1 MECRNATLADF
12 ETAFAW
18 IEQLWSYRTYDRT
31 QTEAVYRRVLA
42 NPDSFFF
49 LLEDQG
55 VCRGMCHGDYFDTF
69 WMQGPTCYV
78 SSLFV
83 DPAFRGQ
90 GCGAALL
97 RHAEQRAR
105 ARGCRALIL
114 DSGLPRVAAHQF
126 YQHIGFEKSCY
137 GFEKAL

>member
-12 ETAFAW
+12 ETAFTW
-18 IEQLWSYRTYDRT
+18 IEQLWSYRTYDRA

-49 LLEDQG
+49 FLEDQG
-55 VCRGMCHGDYFDTF
+55 ICRGMCHGDYFDTF

-78 SSLFV
+78 SSLYV
-83 DPAFRGQ
+83 DPTFRGR
-90 GCGAALL
+90 GYGAALL
-97 RHAEQRAR
+97 RYAEQLAQAR
-105 ARGCRALIL
+105 DCRALIL

-126 YQHIGFEKSCY
+126 YEHIGFEKSCY
-137 GFEKAL
+137 GFEKPL

>member
-1 MECRNATLADF
+1 MEYRNATLADF
-12 ETAFAW
+12 DTAFAW
-18 IEQLWSYRTYDRT
+18 IQQLWAYRTYDRA

-42 NPDSFFF
+42 NPNSFFF

-90 GCGAALL
+90 GYGAELL
-97 RHAEQRAR
+97 RHAEQLAR
-105 ARGCRALIL
+105 ERDCRALIL
-114 DSGLPRVAAHQF
+114 DSGLPRVEAHQF
-126 YQHIGFEKSCY
+126 YEHIGFEKSCY
-137 GFEKAL
+137 GFEKPL

>member
-1 MECRNATLADF
+1 MECRNATLEDF
-12 ETAFAW
+12 DTAFAW
-18 IEQLWSYRTYDRT
+18 IQQLWSYRTYDRA
-31 QTEAVYRRVLA
+31 QTKAVYRRVLA

-83 DPAFRGQ
+83 DPAFRGH
-90 GCGAALL
+90 GYGAALL

-105 ARGCRALIL
+105 ARDCRALIL

-126 YQHIGFEKSCY
+126 YEHIGFEKSCY
-137 GFEKAL
+137 GFEKPL

>member
-1 MECRNATLADF
+1 MEYRNATLTDF
-12 ETAFAW
+12 DTAFAW
-18 IEQLWSYRTYDRT
+18 IQQLWAYRTYDRA

-49 LLEDQG
+49 LLEGQG

-90 GCGAALL
+90 GYGAALL
-97 RHAEQRAR
+97 RHAEQLAR
-105 ARGCRALIL
+105 KRDCRALIL

-126 YQHIGFEKSCY
+126 YEHIGFEKT
-137 GFEKAL
+137 L

>member
-1 MECRNATLADF
+1 MEYRNATLTDF
-12 ETAFAW
+12 DTAFAW
-18 IEQLWSYRTYDRT
+18 IQQLWAYRTYDRA

-49 LLEDQG
+49 LLEGQG

-83 DPAFRGQ
+83 DPTFRGQ
-90 GCGAALL
+90 GYGAALL
-97 RHAEQRAR
+97 RHAEQLAR
-105 ARGCRALIL
+105 ERDCRALIL
-114 DSGLPRVAAHQF
+114 DSGLPRVEAHQF
-126 YQHIGFEKSCY
+126 YEHIGFEKSCY
-137 GFEKAL
+137 GFEKPL

>member
-1 MECRNATLADF
+1 MECRNATLSDF

-18 IEQLWSYRTYDRT
+18 IQQLWSYRTYDRA

-49 LLEDQG
+49 FLEDQG

-126 YQHIGFEKSCY
+126 YEHIGFEKSCY